1 MVPCPSR
8 MTHMMTSNTTKSYQ
22 SLDMALNSTWWVILM
37 WFCGTNHS
45 EGTKSFE
52 SSCKNASYIKQ
63 TWCSQGLS
71 RLMLCHSTCY
81 REAPISLKLCQEMP
95 GPKLRP
101 GTLYHHRSPSL
112 HLQDE
117 KKLPFPQ
124 SSKRFWKQTWICID
138 SQHHSTYPIAVNL
151 QAIANSMENGSQFS
165 TRRGGLTSKD

>member
-1 MVPCPSR
+1 MS
-8 MTHMMTSNTTKSYQ
+8 
-22 SLDMALNSTWWVILM
+22 LNSTWWVILM

-45 EGTKSFE
+45 EGTKFFE

-63 TWCSQGLS
+63 TWCIQGLS

-81 REAPISLKLCQEMP
+81 RETPISLKLCQEMP

-124 SSKRFWKQTWICID
+124 SSKRFWKQKWICID
-138 SQHHSTYPIAVNL
+138 SQHHSTTFNISHGR
-151 QAIANSMENGSQFS
+151 Q
-165 TRRGGLTSKD
+165 LTGNCQLNAFGKWKPVQYKKGRIHQQRLVDDFNPNK